1 MDVSQENKIEKN
13 SDLKEIIR
21 NKPYFDDACMVHI
34 ALKMIADK
42 WVLLI
47 LLSLIPG
54 KRRTSELQKNIH
66 GISPK
71 MLSQSLK
78 KLMDYDMVKRKIYP
92 QVPPKVEYSL
102 TEFGEST
109 IPVLSKLFYWS
120 AEWQDKIV
128 TTWNKKRG

>member
-1 MDVSQENKIEKN
+1 MEDKKEIKIEN
-13 SDLKEIIR
+13 FLELKEIIR
-21 NKPYFDDACMVHI
+21 NKPYFDDGCMVHI

-42 WVLLI
+42 WILLI

-78 KLMDYDMVKRKIYP
+78 KLIGYGMVKRKVYP

-102 TEFGEST
+102 TEFGESI

-120 AEWQDKIV
+120 AEWQERIL
-128 TTWNKKRG
+128 TTWAKKTG

>member
-1 MDVSQENKIEKN
+1 MESIVKKKVEDFSE
-13 SDLKEIIR
+13 LKEIIR
-21 NKPYFDDACMVHI
+21 NKPHFDDSCMVHV

-42 WVLLI
+42 WILLI
-47 LLSLIPG
+47 LFSLIPG

-78 KLMDYDMVKRKIYP
+78 KLMEYGMVKRKVYP

-102 TEFGEST
+102 TEFGESI

-120 AEWQDKIV
+120 AEWQERILK
-128 TTWNKKRG
+128 TSLKKT